1 MRILGT
7 TTLLLTISLLG
18 CGGGGSSS
26 RQLLSLTVTPARAT
40 AQSGQGQFTATG
52 QFNQAPMNMTPAMAA
67 WFQSSPPFDPPGDP
81 ISFTLSSQPFT
92 AKCLISGQTMNVI
105 AFAPVNAS
113 ASNGTIPLQVFL
125 DLTVRHTTSQEGGF
139 VAGTAQLTCP

>member
-1 MRILGT
+1 MKIPGAIA
-7 TTLLLTISLLG
+7 LLLTISLLG
-18 CGGGGSSS
+18 CGGGSS
-26 RQLLSLTVTPARAT
+26 RQLLSLTIAPASAT
-40 AQSGQGQFTATG
+40 AQSGQAQFTATG
-52 QFNQAPMNMTPAMAA
+52 QFNQAPMNVTPAMAA

-105 AFAPVNAS
+105 AFAPVDAS

-125 DLTVRHTTSQEGGF
+125 DLTVRHTTNQEGGF
-139 VAGTAQLTCP
+139 VAATAQLTCP